1 MRLIAEVGIEM
12 GTRQAFEIAEN
23 ILQMLQTKHS
33 GEA

>member
-23 ILQMLQTKHS
+23 ILQMLQTEHS